1 MKANTIAAMTTLL
14 ALTVPAAAPAADAK
28 DPHAQHMAA
37 DAKAPAAAPHQATG
51 TVKKV
56 DPAAGTVTLA
66 QGPVPALKWPPM
78 TMAFQVKDK
87 ALFDKLT
94 VNRKID
100 FEFVVQGSAYVV
112 TGIK

>member
-1 MKANTIAAMTTLL
+1 
-14 ALTVPAAAPAADAK
+14 
-28 DPHAQHMAA
+28 MAA
-37 DAKAPAAAPHQATG
+37 DAKAPATTAHKATG

-66 QGPVPALKWPPM
+66 HGPVPALKWPPM